1 MGEVEAAA
9 MALPQADLAK
19 AAEAEFATMERLWY
33 ELDWPEGVRIELIA
47 GELIMSP
54 SGSVSHSRTISEL
67 IDQVMDLVRH
77 RNWELHTMLTAHIAQ
92 TRERLIPDLMVAAR
106 DAPEFSEWEL
116 VSSGVLLV
124 AEVVSASSRRRDRE
138 AKWRAY
144 AQGRIPLYLLIDRFA
159 DPPTVTIFSE
169 PGDDGYRSRTSAG
182 AGQPLRLPEPFDL
195 VLDTRR
201 LLG

>member
-1 MGEVEAAA
+1 

-19 AAEAEFATMERLWY
+19 AAAAEFAKAERLWY

-67 IDQVMDLVRH
+67 IDQMMDVVRH
-77 RNWELHTMLTAHIAQ
+77 RNWQMHTMLTAHIAQ
-92 TRERLIPDLMVAAR
+92 TRERLIPDLMIATR

-124 AEVVSASSRRRDRE
+124 AEVVSASSRRRDRQ

-144 AQGRIPLYLLIDRFA
+144 AQGQVPLYLLIDRFA
-159 DPPTVTIFSE
+159 DPPAVTLFSQPA
-169 PGDDGYRSRTSAG
+169 PGGYQATKAAT
-182 AGQPLRLPEPFDL
+182 AGQPLRLPEPFGIA
-195 VLDTRR
+195 LDTGR
-201 LLG
+201 LLS